1 MSISRAGQGKTV
13 IAWSCGH
20 SSPETSNERFDWL
33 GGLIHDIKP
42 DYCVDLGDGADIKS
56 LNSYDTK
63 KPKNLVAQSYER
75 DIASYNESQD
85 LLRYRFKKSK
95 RSKPS
100 WYGFEGNHECFQG
113 HTEVFV
119 KGKGWVY
126 APQVSKGDEVM
137 SLTGVWEPVQ
147 ETHKLWHEGPM
158 YSYQSQTG
166 SFTVTPNHRVYYYTS
181 QGNLIVKEAKDTPNT
196 LDLPVSVRNKELKLT
211 GLTDSELKFNAIAL
225 TDSFHKGSKITFY
238 QSGDKALVV
247 EQIIKDCGIEYR
259 KVVRDRDIK
268 AICGVELKSTQIGY
282 EFHMD
287 RPDWCVD
294 QNKTIPSEFFQLTE
308 DQAEIFLDMLIF
320 CDGSPM
326 VDRGSSVF
334 YGQKKICGDVQAFCQ
349 FNGHRASVTEYRPN
363 QYRVNINPRNK
374 QRFNKKIEA
383 HTEDWVF
390 CLTVESGSF
399 LARQGGVSMFTG
411 NCRIKTA
418 ISFDPRLEGKKY
430 GISFE
435 HLQTNKWFNEY
446 HQYENGA
453 PAIHNY
459 DGVDYAHYVGAG
471 NFGRAISGMHHAYG
485 LLQKRYCSVSVGH
498 SHKRGMYFKD
508 DVGSNGI
515 IGSVLGCYKGAP
527 ESWAGQAN
535 KEWWT
540 GVVIKRNVADGMYE
554 PQWISMDTLR
564 KEYGNKQ

>member
-1 MSISRAGQGKTV
+1 MSISKAGQGKTV

-95 RSKPS
+95 RSKPA
-100 WYGFEGNHECFQG
+100 WYGFEGNHE
-113 HTEVFV
+113 
-119 KGKGWVY
+119 
-126 APQVSKGDEVM
+126 A
-137 SLTGVWEPVQ
+137 
-147 ETHKLWHEGPM
+147 
-158 YSYQSQTG
+158 
-166 SFTVTPNHRVYYYTS
+166 
-181 QGNLIVKEAKDTPNT
+181 
-196 LDLPVSVRNKELKLT
+196 
-211 GLTDSELKFNAIAL
+211 
-225 TDSFHKGSKITFY
+225 
-238 QSGDKALVV
+238 
-247 EQIIKDCGIEYR
+247 
-259 KVVRDRDIK
+259 
-268 AICGVELKSTQIGY
+268 
-282 EFHMD
+282 
-287 RPDWCVD
+287 
-294 QNKTIPSEFFQLTE
+294 
-308 DQAEIFLDMLIF
+308 
-320 CDGSPM
+320 
-326 VDRGSSVF
+326 
-334 YGQKKICGDVQAFCQ
+334 
-349 FNGHRASVTEYRPN
+349 
-363 QYRVNINPRNK
+363 
-374 QRFNKKIEA
+374 
-383 HTEDWVF
+383 
-390 CLTVESGSF
+390 
-399 LARQGGVSMFTG
+399 
-411 NCRIKTA
+411 RIKTA